1 MEVENNVCLRERE
14 RERERER
21 FTDSFRW
28 KCKKASHLLM
38 YYDVLIKM
46 NYDVDVYIILFNE
59 RFNLCN
65 RNSPLFLP
73 FKIRK
78 FY

>member
-1 MEVENNVCLRERE
+1 
-14 RERERER
+14 
-21 FTDSFRW
+21 
-28 KCKKASHLLM
+28 M